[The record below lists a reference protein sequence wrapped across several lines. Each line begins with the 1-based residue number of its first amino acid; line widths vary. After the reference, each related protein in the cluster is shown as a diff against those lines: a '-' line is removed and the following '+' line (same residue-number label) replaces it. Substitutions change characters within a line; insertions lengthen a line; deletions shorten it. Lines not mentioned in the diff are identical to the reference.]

1 MRGLILVGQN
11 VNLKVSSGPVV
22 GTKCLDSSGMY
33 WMSAAANLTMASVAG
48 CSECPPHQQSNPLCR
63 LNLSRLPC
71 ESKVFLALEWAT
83 WLEQCYVDNAKIITL
98 TPQGPNPSLS
108 KTILIKRLIPKL
120 LPYKCLSIGHPNM
133 GLEGRF
139 VNN

>member
-1 MRGLILVGQN
+1 
-11 VNLKVSSGPVV
+11 
-22 GTKCLDSSGMY
+22 
-33 WMSAAANLTMASVAG
+33 
-48 CSECPPHQQSNPLCR
+48 LCR
-63 LNLSRLPC
+63 LNLGRLPC
-71 ESKVFLALEWAT
+71 ESTVFLALEWAT
-83 WLEQCYVDNAKIITL
+83 WLEQCYVDSAKIITL

-120 LPYKCLSIGHPNM
+120 LPYKCLSVGHPNM